1 MFVVPKEMEYSLL
14 CYHLQDQMTSPMLPP
29 PLYIDAIVIKW
40 EHDDVLDVDHFS
52 EFLHW
57 RRMLDVPGDMF
68 CIISFCLSLT
78 QPMPSYYCFVMSVLE
93 VVIPFKSLSLFP
105 NVATSSADFDS
116 SSKDIDATL
125 FL

>member
-1 MFVVPKEMEYSLL
+1 MEYSLL

-57 RRMLDVPGDMF
+57 RRMLDV
-68 CIISFCLSLT
+68 
-78 QPMPSYYCFVMSVLE
+78 
-93 VVIPFKSLSLFP
+93 VIPFKSLSLFP